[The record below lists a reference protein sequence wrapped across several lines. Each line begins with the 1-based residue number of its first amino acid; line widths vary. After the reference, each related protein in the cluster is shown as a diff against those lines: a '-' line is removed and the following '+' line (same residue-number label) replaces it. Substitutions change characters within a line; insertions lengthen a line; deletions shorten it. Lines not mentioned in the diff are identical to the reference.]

1 MRVGYLRV
9 STKTVEQL
17 RSAET
22 QEARLWEA
30 GCSEVLVD
38 IGISGH
44 REAGRKGTKFPEL
57 IERILSGVATE
68 VVVPNFDRT
77 QRRSKYGA
85 ELIDALDIA
94 GIKLLEL
101 DTNTTIDPSN
111 SPADVLIATI
121 KTAVQENE
129 SRVRSLKVRN
139 AIAHNRHRGKYG
151 VGMLPFGY
159 RYDRSAPDGHSGVL
173 PDEEQWPLAIRM
185 VHQLID
191 LECNVSAWLKAH
203 EAETGRSWTTRGVR
217 NWLGNPILRGRVP
230 IIDGA
235 CIALLSKEQDEQIKV
250 MLERRKGRR
259 GGAIRRVYPFTG
271 LVRCEGCGKT
281 LHNTFDAN
289 RTNRHHRLKCLRVD
303 CSNFG
308 RGIREDAVRR
318 HVIALLAAHRNEAMA
333 LRATDHSIELPEVTK
348 LKGQIAGLEMCIAQG
363 TPGLEGPLGELRRQL
378 EILLTPQGLSASRE
392 LLEVFADPATVASGS
407 DEQLYVLFQGLVE
420 SIVWQGGSD
429 PSCSLRVTLR

>member
-9 STKTVEQL
+9 SSKSAEQL

-30 GCSEVLVD
+30 GCDEVLVD

-68 VVVPNFDRT
+68 IVVPNFDRT

-94 GIKLLEL
+94 RIKLLEL
-101 DTNTTIDPSN
+101 DTNTTIDPCN
-111 SPADVLIATI
+111 SPADVLVATI

-139 AIAHNRHRGKYG
+139 AMAHNRHRGKYG

-159 RYDRSAPDGHSGVL
+159 RYDRYAPDGETGVV
-173 PDEEQWPLAIRM
+173 PDGEQWPLAIRM

-191 LECNVSAWLKAH
+191 LECNVSGWLKAH
-203 EAETGRSWTTRGVR
+203 EAETGRHWTTRGVR
-217 NWLGNPILRGRVP
+217 KWLVNPILRGQVS
-230 IIDGA
+230 IIGGE

-250 MLERRKGRR
+250 MLARRQGRR

-281 LHNTFDAN
+281 LHNTFDTN
-289 RTNRHHRLKCLRVD
+289 RTNRHHRLKCLRVG
-303 CSNFG
+303 CTHFG

-318 HVIALLAAHRNEAMA
+318 HVIALLVAHRSDVMAAGGVDDGVEA
-333 LRATDHSIELPEVTK
+333 PEVT
-348 LKGQIAGLEMCIAQG
+348 LLRGQIETLEACVAQG
-363 TPGLEGPLGELRRQL
+363 IPGVEAALADLKRQM
-378 EILLTPQGLSASRE
+378 EILLTPQGLASGRE
-392 LLEVFADPATVASGS
+392 LLEVFADPAAVAAGS
-407 DEQLYVLFQGLVE
+407 DEQLYILFHALVE
-420 SIVWQGGSD
+420 SILWMGGLD
-429 PSCSLRVTLR
+429 PSCALRVTLR